1 MAAKLRVGSIRRLS
15 RGHANARLARCP
27 RYHEDPL
34 TEPTAGVQPLSTGTR
49 ALPAIRTLLR
59 PIRYRRVERTFGIEL
74 LRPREAAR
82 RRSRR
87 GLGKFGQDVARVVP
101 ARGLGSP
108 HVQLRSVGDRR
119 VETPQPQQH
128 VRLVRPIGDDM
139 RAASGAKPPKLAG
152 RRFEARQQLF
162 AAQPAKRLPGHWHDR
177 RKRGPMGLAAGRAM
191 AMDDRARRSIDLVG
205 DGTAK
210 AATCQHDQTLYARI
224 QRSGRGH

>member
-1 MAAKLRVGSIRRLS
+1 MWRWSTENAPSLRAARRLGFKFEGTS
-15 RGHANARLARCP
+15 PSAALAK
-27 RYHEDPL
+27 
-34 TEPTAGVQPLSTGTR
+34 VSTSISQGT
-49 ALPAIRTLLR
+49 
-59 PIRYRRVERTFGIEL
+59 
-74 LRPREAAR
+74 AR

-87 GLGKFGQDVARVVP
+87 GLGKFGQNVARVVP

-108 HVQLRSVGDRR
+108 HVQLRSVGDWR

-162 AAQPAKRLPGHWHDR
+162 AAQPAKRLPGHRHDR
-177 RKRGPMGLAAGRAM
+177 RKRGPMGRAAGRAM

-210 AATCQHDQTLYARI
+210 AATCQHD
-224 QRSGRGH
+224 